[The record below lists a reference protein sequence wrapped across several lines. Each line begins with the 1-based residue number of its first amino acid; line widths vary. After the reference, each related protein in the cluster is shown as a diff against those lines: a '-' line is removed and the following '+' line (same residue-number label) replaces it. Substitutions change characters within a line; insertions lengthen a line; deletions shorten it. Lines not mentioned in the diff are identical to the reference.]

1 VPRGVDDIESMI
13 VTFTA
18 GFSGLN
24 RKYALLLLV
33 HEVGSSRAI
42 VNLTDFVNLAGQFQN
57 PFGSGR
63 FTGVYV
69 GKNADVPVTIQ
80 VSHGGIQSLKNT

>member
-1 VPRGVDDIESMI
+1 VIVP
-13 VTFTA
+13 FTA
-18 GFSGLN
+18 GCGGLN
-24 RKYALLLLV
+24 RNSALLLLI
-33 HEVGSSRAI
+33 HEIGSGCAI

-57 PFGSGR
+57 PFGGGGL
-63 FTGVYV
+63 TGVYV